1 MVKLIFCLRRL
12 PHLSREEFQNYWL
25 ETHGPLVRERAA
37 AIGARRYVQLH
48 TRYDE
53 MNAGLQASR
62 GGPEPYDGVAELWF
76 ESVDA
81 IGAGLS
87 TNVGRRAAAVAVVV
101 AAQASDLREQQQ
113 AAAAAG
119 SNFGGGGGGFSNTV
133 VGDSFN
139 TVQLARW
146 TAKPAP
152 PAAAPR
158 SRRSAAPSPLPSTTP
173 TTGSP

>member
-12 PHLSREEFQNYWL
+12 PHLSREQFQDYWL

-48 TRYDE
+48 TGYDE

-76 ESVDA
+76 DSVDA

-87 TNVGRRAAAVAVVV
+87 TNAGRRAAAELLEDEKRFI
-101 AAQASDLREQQQ
+101 DL
-113 AAAAAG
+113 A
-119 SNFGGGGGGFSNTV
+119 N
-133 VGDSFN
+133 
-139 TVQLARW
+139 
-146 TAKPAP
+146 
-152 PAAAPR
+152 
-158 SRRSAAPSPLPSTTP
+158 SPLWIADEHQIV
-173 TTGSP
+173 G